1 MLGIQGDDCTQRP
14 FHTLLS
20 TVSGAFLL
28 VLLAVQQALRRVLG
42 KLLSGECVC
51 VCVCVC
57 TESADG
63 YPSTP
68 WSKRPPLDEQ
78 SCTVSVL
85 QVSLGVSWP
94 LFIIGVLCTGEA

>member
-1 MLGIQGDDCTQRP
+1 M
-14 FHTLLS
+14 LS

-51 VCVCVC
+51 VCVCVLSLRMA
-57 TESADG
+57 THPPPGPNA
-63 YPSTP
+63 
-68 WSKRPPLDEQ
+68 PPLDEQ

-94 LFIIGVLCTGEA
+94 LFIIGVLRTGEA